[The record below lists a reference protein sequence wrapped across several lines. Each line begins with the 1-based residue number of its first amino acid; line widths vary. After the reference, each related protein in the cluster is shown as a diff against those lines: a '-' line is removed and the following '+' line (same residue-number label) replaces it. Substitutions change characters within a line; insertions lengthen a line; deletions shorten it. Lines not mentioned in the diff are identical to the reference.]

1 MALGLGRNDK
11 GKVLANVPLF
21 AGLSKKELSQVASI
35 ADELDFR
42 AGKTLIREGDPGREF
57 FIMLEGSAEVTRGGK
72 QIATRKAGDFFG
84 EVALMCDR
92 PRVATVT
99 TTEPSVA
106 LVVTDRDFKHLVKQ
120 SPQIALKVLQAVG
133 ERLPADDAS

>member
-1 MALGLGRNDK
+1 VALGLGRSDK
-11 GKVLANVPLF
+11 SKVLADVPLF
-21 AGLSKKELSQVASI
+21 SGLSKKELSQVASI

-57 FIMLEGSAEVTRGGK
+57 FVLLQGGAEVTRGGK
-72 QIATRKAGDFFG
+72 QIATRTAGDFFG
-84 EVALMCDR
+84 EIALVTNR

-99 TTEPSVA
+99 TTEPSVL

-120 SPQIALKVLQAVG
+120 SPTIALKILQAVG
-133 ERLPADDAS
+133 ERLPPGDD